1 MKFHTI
7 IVGAGG
13 FLGHRLCLAAASASA
28 AAGRPVDGIA
38 GVSRRRPIR
47 QTGGVT
53 RITGDRQRPDLAKML
68 LQSGATTWIDTA
80 ISGADDAVQLVS
92 ACRTVADSGIR
103 LPSFVITSTIGEH
116 ARILAEGG
124 TIRSDSPLMADDEH
138 ARGKLEAFLVLADQ
152 PWLDVTWV
160 ILPMMWGP
168 GDHDPDGRRGRTRD
182 VIRAVM
188 TGRPVRFA
196 GNGDNAMPDGFVD
209 TVAHAIVHISSSP
222 SGPGIRRIPVAG
234 PDPVTPAGFVAEVGS
249 ELGLEPE
256 VPEDSGKDPRDGPH
270 PFPGSA
276 VAMDCHELYE
286 SGFRAP
292 FDWRTGVRLTVQA
305 ELVESGKAWGCQR

>member
-53 RITGDRQRPDLAKML
+53 DYRRPATTRSGEDA

-103 LPSFVITSTIGEH
+103 LIFRHHI
-116 ARILAEGG
+116 
-124 TIRSDSPLMADDEH
+124 DD
-138 ARGKLEAFLVLADQ
+138 RR
-152 PWLDVTWV
+152 TCTN
-160 ILPMMWGP
+160 P
-168 GDHDPDGRRGRTRD
+168 G
-182 VIRAVM
+182 
-188 TGRPVRFA
+188 
-196 GNGDNAMPDGFVD
+196 
-209 TVAHAIVHISSSP
+209 
-222 SGPGIRRIPVAG
+222 
-234 PDPVTPAGFVAEVGS
+234 
-249 ELGLEPE
+249 
-256 VPEDSGKDPRDGPH
+256 
-270 PFPGSA
+270 
-276 VAMDCHELYE
+276 
-286 SGFRAP
+286 
-292 FDWRTGVRLTVQA
+292 
-305 ELVESGKAWGCQR
+305 